1 MDIERALI
9 AKVVNGQLIEQV
21 VARGIGP
28 QHFAD
33 ESNRA
38 VYQTITQH
46 MIRYGAPPSRDVVLM
61 SHPNYRLDVCSDTIE
76 FVLDKFVEM
85 VQNREAEKSIID
97 LAQRLRDPHETMSP
111 DLLFMEY
118 TERVARVVP
127 NSRVARLS
135 EAPTR
140 IELWKQMRAKGRI
153 PGIPLGIPSLDGII
167 LGVQPHE
174 LCVISAPSSWG
185 KSTLMQWICLSSYL
199 DGPEHRPVFISLEM
213 EADALLRKFDTMATN
228 FEYEAL
234 RALKLGVGDL
244 QKWEEWGERV
254 SNAPND
260 IIIIDDIDEC
270 VTGDTVVHTRDG
282 IRCARDLGGAVDVL
296 SRDGVYRTSV
306 WRSYGVRNVCEVTFD
321 NGETARA
328 TEGHQWIV
336 KKETNGGAASYERVS
351 TTALEGRRVPIQGIA
366 DFDYEDI
373 ADYYIG
379 VRHGLIWGDGTIYR
393 HQRVQPR
400 AQITQYGDENCEV
413 LTRFFSNARP
423 NKNKA
428 NESQPCMRASGMP
441 AWMKELPD
449 PFGISPEYARGF
461 VAGAIA
467 SDGSCDTKG
476 GVGVYQAN
484 REALDHL
491 RLIAAAAGIPTHSIT
506 THRQK
511 NPWTGEPAPLHRLGM
526 SRSAFYRSDGS
537 VDTKLILK
545 QSHRQNMLD
554 NADRQLYATHVKVL
568 SVRMLEQQEE
578 VFCCEEPETQS
589 WVAGFGYLT
598 GNCTVE
604 RVFAE
609 TLRWKPSAMFVDY
622 FGIMTPRQMGDK
634 QYAGMAEMAKAMK
647 RIPRRTKIPLFTAA
661 QTNRSGFRDGVK
673 AENVADT
680 IEIFRSADIMLGLE
694 WDEEDNPGEMTVKIV
709 KSRDSKKGS
718 AQLDWDLDYMQIRE
732 KPRFAPVERMQTP
745 QFVPKN
751 APVLSII
758 DNPFFQQEIGAVPR
772 PDLKAVA

>member
-1 MDIERALI
+1 MDVERALI

-199 DGPEHRPVFISLEM
+199 NGPEHRPVFISLEM

-260 IIIIDDIDEC
+260 IIIIDDIDE
-270 VTGDTVVHTRDG
+270 
-282 IRCARDLGGAVDVL
+282 
-296 SRDGVYRTSV
+296 
-306 WRSYGVRNVCEVTFD
+306 
-321 NGETARA
+321 
-328 TEGHQWIV
+328 
-336 KKETNGGAASYERVS
+336 
-351 TTALEGRRVPIQGIA
+351 
-366 DFDYEDI
+366 
-373 ADYYIG
+373 
-379 VRHGLIWGDGTIYR
+379 
-393 HQRVQPR
+393 
-400 AQITQYGDENCEV
+400 
-413 LTRFFSNARP
+413 
-423 NKNKA
+423 
-428 NESQPCMRASGMP
+428 
-441 AWMKELPD
+441 
-449 PFGISPEYARGF
+449 
-461 VAGAIA
+461 
-467 SDGSCDTKG
+467 
-476 GVGVYQAN
+476 
-484 REALDHL
+484 
-491 RLIAAAAGIPTHSIT
+491 
-506 THRQK
+506 
-511 NPWTGEPAPLHRLGM
+511 
-526 SRSAFYRSDGS
+526 
-537 VDTKLILK
+537 
-545 QSHRQNMLD
+545 
-554 NADRQLYATHVKVL
+554 
-568 SVRMLEQQEE
+568 
-578 VFCCEEPETQS
+578 
-589 WVAGFGYLT
+589 
-598 GNCTVE
+598 CTVE